1 MKCDTQHDTFG
12 KKALAINYKKKS
24 LGIKRDRKRL
34 IGRDLYKNSIVKKSN
49 FMMEFFICDAG
60 TKKCKLKF

>member
-34 IGRDLYKNSIVKKSN
+34 IGRDLYKNSIVKKKQ
-49 FMMEFFICDAG
+49 FHDGIFH
-60 TKKCKLKF
+60 L